1 MSLGTC
7 GFCGETRKSY
17 CYCSE
22 EFVGGGGATTTMV
35 GCADLPADVA
45 VIVAKPSATP
55 TTLRVEST
63 VATAVLLDVHDTVCP
78 ASTVA
83 ASTTDCPTS
92 IVAVFG
98 LTPTDAMVAG
108 GDIGPDESAGP
119 ALQTARA
126 GTSASQAKVWRA
138 DLASA
143 ASSPKLEQKRV
154 MIVTCWTGR
163 PIDTFAAKI
172 A

>member
-1 MSLGTC
+1 
-7 GFCGETRKSY
+7 
-17 CYCSE
+17 
-22 EFVGGGGATTTMV
+22 MV

-126 GTSASQAKVWRA
+126 GTSASQAKS
-138 DLASA
+138 LACRFGECSIKSEA
-143 ASSPKLEQKRV
+143 
-154 MIVTCWTGR
+154 
-163 PIDTFAAKI
+163 
-172 A
+172 